1 MTQAIAIE
9 KLTLHSLQQRFGLQQ
24 SDDNNFFLEWQTS
37 LPALNDFEQGRLE
50 RIRAV
55 YANLEARAVL
65 ESAVN
70 IAIVGPLLDSA
81 GLLLPPFYME
91 TEKSVE
97 IFATEQNTRLRGR
110 LDIVIIKD
118 LLWVLT
124 IESKQS
130 GFSLKPGIP
139 QLLAYMVAAPTPQET
154 LYGLVTNG
162 SSFMFLKLNRHPT
175 LIYARSKEFIIDQ
188 DAGLEQTLQVIKK
201 LAGIAASTPTES
213 E

>member
-9 KLTLHSLQQRFGLQQ
+9 KLTLHALKQKFDLQQV
-24 SDDNNFFLEWQTS
+24 DDQNFFPEWQTS
-37 LPALNDFEQGRLE
+37 LPALNDFEQQRLE
-50 RIRAV
+50 RIKAV
-55 YANLEARAVL
+55 YDNLEDRAVL

-97 IFATEQNTRLRGR
+97 IFAAEQDTMLRGR
-110 LDIVIIKD
+110 LDILVIKD

-139 QLLAYMVAAPTPQET
+139 QLLAYMLAAPTPQQT

-162 SSFMFLKLNRHPT
+162 RSFMFLKLNRHPNS
-175 LIYARSKEFIIDQ
+175 IYARSKEFIINQ

-201 LAGIAASTPTES
+201 LASIAASTPT
-213 E
+213 